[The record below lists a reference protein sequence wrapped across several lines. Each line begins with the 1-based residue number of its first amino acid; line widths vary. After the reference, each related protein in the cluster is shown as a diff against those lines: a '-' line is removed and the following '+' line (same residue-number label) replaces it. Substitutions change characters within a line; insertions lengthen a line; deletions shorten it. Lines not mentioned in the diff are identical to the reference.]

1 MEDLKAI
8 KKCLINQV
16 QNECSDLKKVNTKE
30 LGEVIDMIKDLE
42 EAMYYCAIIKAME
55 KGQDN
60 SWLLEDKKDMS
71 RHIYEEKEKMLSPK
85 LQQMTEK

>member
-16 QNECSDLKKVNTKE
+16 QMECSDLKKVNTKE

-71 RHIYEEKEKMLSPK
+71 RYIYEEKDKMLSPK
-85 LQQMTEK
+85 LQQMAEK

>member
-85 LQQMTEK
+85 L